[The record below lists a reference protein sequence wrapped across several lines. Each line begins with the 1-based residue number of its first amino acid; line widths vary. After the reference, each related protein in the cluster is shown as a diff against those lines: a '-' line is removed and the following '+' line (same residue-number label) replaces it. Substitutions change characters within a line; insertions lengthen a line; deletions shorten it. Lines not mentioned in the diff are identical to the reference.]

1 MLLMMILNSYIAFTF
16 PLPETLL
23 GIKSTHYVYINPE
36 SINRKKTKTLASN
49 DLFYTE
55 MNSMLTS
62 SNF

>member
-1 MLLMMILNSYIAFTF
+1 MMILNSYIAFIF

-36 SINRKKTKTLASN
+36 SINRKKKPLASN
-49 DLFYTE
+49 DLFYTK

>member
-1 MLLMMILNSYIAFTF
+1 MMILNIYIAFIF

-36 SINRKKTKTLASN
+36 SINRKKKPLASN

>member
-1 MLLMMILNSYIAFTF
+1 MMILNSYIAFIF

-36 SINRKKTKTLASN
+36 SINRKKKTLAIN

>member
-1 MLLMMILNSYIAFTF
+1 MMILNSYIAFIF

-36 SINRKKTKTLASN
+36 SINRKKKTLASN

-55 MNSMLTS
+55 MKSMLTS